1 MHTYTHPEID
11 LRPIKKISRTELLTS
26 WKLFLTI
33 VFYFLVM
40 AIKAQSS
47 LTASAK
53 TEMVENKN
61 VLSGIDLKAN
71 ELNPIKRASAE
82 SRRQNKV
89 VAITGVRFAYPL
101 VQKWIDDYNQ
111 VNPEVQIIIESRG
124 TSDPANYD
132 ILIEAFEPDA
142 VTKKSRDYIYIG
154 RYAILPVAN
163 SHSAFSKVYSNKG
176 LHAELIKQLFFHDIF
191 SDKKESIK
199 TPYTVYTRLQ
209 KAGAPLTFSKYYGYQ
224 QKDIQGKSI
233 AGADEHLLKAV
244 LRDST
249 GLSYSPLNL
258 LYDLK
263 TGLPLQGIT
272 ILPVDFNGNGKVSD
286 DERFYD
292 NLSTVIQHLEEKS
305 IKEINNVPIEYL
317 NLSVDNNGSSPEA
330 ISFLQWVIQ
339 NGQSDLHTFGFL
351 QPEQVRL
358 EKEKQADFVLKGKI

>member
-1 MHTYTHPEID
+1 M
-11 LRPIKKISRTELLTS
+11 KV
-26 WKLFLTI
+26 FLTVASI
-33 VFYFLVM
+33 FL
-40 AIKAQSS
+40 ALTIEAQSS

-53 TEMVENKN
+53 TQTIENKN
-61 VLSGIDLKAN
+61 LLSGVELKVN
-71 ELNPIKRASAE
+71 ETDPGKRATAE
-82 SRRQNKV
+82 SRRQNKI

-111 VNPEVQIIIESRG
+111 INPEVQIIIESRG
-124 TSDPANYD
+124 TSDPASYD

-142 VTKKSRDYIYIG
+142 VTKKGRDYVYIG
-154 RYAILPVAN
+154 RYAILLVAN
-163 SHSAFSKVYSNKG
+163 SHSTFSKVYSVKG
-176 LHAELIKQLFFHDIF
+176 LHADLIKQLFFHDIF
-191 SDKKESIK
+191 SDKKEPIK

-209 KAGAPLTFSKYYGYQ
+209 KAGAPITFSKYYRYQ

-249 GLSYSPLNL
+249 GLTYAPLNL
-258 LYDLK
+258 VYDLK

-292 NLSTVIQHLEEKS
+292 NLPAVIQHLEEKS
-305 IKEINNVPIEYL
+305 MKEINNVPIEYL
-317 NLSVDNNGSSPEA
+317 NLSVDKNGSSPEA

-339 NGQSDLHTFGFL
+339 NGQNDLHTFGFL
-351 QPEQVRL
+351 KPEQKRL
-358 EKEKQADFVLKGKI
+358 EKEKQAEFVLKGKI

>member
-1 MHTYTHPEID
+1 MNYPLPNLLFRVVLFFVAFAANAQNDFTMSAKSEIKEGKSSLIGNNLNAREID
-11 LRPIKKISRTELLTS
+11 P
-26 WKLFLTI
+26 
-33 VFYFLVM
+33 
-40 AIKAQSS
+40 
-47 LTASAK
+47 AK
-53 TEMVENKN
+53 GAT
-61 VLSGIDLKAN
+61 
-71 ELNPIKRASAE
+71 AE

-89 VAITGVRFAYPL
+89 IAITGVRFAYPL
-101 VQKWIDDYNQ
+101 VQKWIDDYSQ
-111 VNPEVQIIIESRG
+111 INPDVQIIIESRG
-124 TSDPANYD
+124 TSDPAKYD

-142 VTKKSRDYIYIG
+142 VTKKSRDYVYIG
-154 RYAILPVAN
+154 RYAILTVAN

-191 SDKKESIK
+191 SDKKESVK

-209 KAGAPLTFSKYYGYQ
+209 KAGSPFAFSKYYGYQ

-249 GLSYSPLNL
+249 GLSYAPLNL

-263 TGLPLQGIT
+263 TGLPLQGIA

-305 IKEINNVPIEYL
+305 IKEN
-317 NLSVDNNGSSPEA
+317 
-330 ISFLQWVIQ
+330 Q
-339 NGQSDLHTFGFL
+339 
-351 QPEQVRL
+351 
-358 EKEKQADFVLKGKI
+358 